1 MQKTISKYLLLEI
14 ITNFLVGILI
24 FSFVLLTGKSFQLA
38 DLIVNKGMSLLVIV
52 KLFGLMLPFFLV
64 FTIPMSLALAV
75 ILAFGRASFD
85 YEIIALKSSGV
96 SLYQLLR
103 PVLLFSIFAWVLTQ
117 YLTIF
122 VTPTSNFHLR
132 KFIVSVLRTQINVG
146 IEEKV
151 FNDLAGRIIYVDR
164 VPVRSN
170 HLYGILVFDD
180 TNVERA
186 ITIIAQEGYLSSD
199 EESQFLTIG
208 LTNGSILLSN
218 KYTDSD
224 QIIVFNKYNMHLN
237 LFGEGGE
244 NTTAKENREMTYDEL
259 KTSVDGLKRN
269 LVGLEEEY
277 KKTPSENNLAA
288 VESTKRSIRRM
299 QVEISKTFAI
309 PFACIVFM
317 LLGIPLSVQTNP
329 KGKSGNLVLVIL
341 VIFIY
346 YIFMAA
352 GEVLGKNGVIPPL
365 LSLWFGNMILGSTG
379 LYLFIKAG
387 KEKPV
392 FIITLY
398 TMASEFVTKLMA
410 RISR

>member
-1 MQKTISKYLLLEI
+1 MQSTISKYLLLEI
-14 ITNFLVGILI
+14 ITNFFVGIIL
-24 FSFVLLTGKSFQLA
+24 FSFVLLTGRTFQLA
-38 DLIVNKGMSLLVIV
+38 DLIVNKGMSVFIII
-52 KLFGLMLPFFLV
+52 KLFGMMLPFFLV

-75 ILAFGRASFD
+75 ILTFGRASYD

-103 PVLLFSIFAWVLTQ
+103 PVLIFSIFAWVLTS

-132 KFIVSVLRTQINVG
+132 KFIVTVLRTQINVG

-164 VPVRSN
+164 IPIRSN

-180 TNVERA
+180 TNADRA
-186 ITIIAQEGYLSSD
+186 ITIIAQEGVLSSD
-199 EESQFLTIG
+199 DAGQYLSISLS
-208 LTNGSILLSN
+208 NGSILLSN

-224 QIIVFNKYNMHLN
+224 QIIVFNNYSMNLN
-237 LFGEGGE
+237 LFGEGGGK
-244 NTTAKENREMTYDEL
+244 TVVKRNREMTLDEL
-259 KTSVDGLKRN
+259 TASVDGLKQN
-269 LVGLEEEY
+269 LAGLKEEY
-277 KKTPSENNLAA
+277 KRHPSQQNRLL
-288 VESTKRSIRRM
+288 VDDVKSDIRAKE
-299 QVEISKTFAI
+299 VEISKIFAI

-317 LLGIPLSVQTNP
+317 ILGIPLSVQINP

-341 VIFIY
+341 VIFSY

-352 GEVLGKNGVIPPL
+352 GEVLGKNGLLPPL
-365 LSLWFGNMILGSTG
+365 FSLWFGNVVLGGTG
-379 LYLFIKAG
+379 LYLFLKAA

-392 FIITLY
+392 FITTLY
-398 TMASEFVTKLMA
+398 TTVSEYTMKGINRLL
-410 RISR
+410 R